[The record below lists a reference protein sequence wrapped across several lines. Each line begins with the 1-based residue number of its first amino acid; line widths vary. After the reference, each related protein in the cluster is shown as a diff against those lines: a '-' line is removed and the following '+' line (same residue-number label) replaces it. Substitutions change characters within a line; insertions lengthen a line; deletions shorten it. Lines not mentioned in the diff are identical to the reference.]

1 MAPEG
6 EADEVGDSVH
16 LGVALFGC
24 GSGFAQAAEMGL
36 LPEIGAGRLT
46 ACEEKRERTLVRI
59 VVLNHQ
65 GSRLFAG
72 R

>member
-1 MAPEG
+1 MAPEV

-24 GSGFAQAAEMGL
+24 GSGFAHAAEMGL
-36 LPEIGAGRLT
+36 LPEIGGGRLT
-46 ACEEKRERTLVRI
+46 ACGGKRERALVWI
-59 VVLNHQ
+59 GDLNHQ